1 MKEFKLAKG
10 WAIFVF
16 IVTPVAMVFFTWFAI
31 SPFLEHKDLSKGLG
45 WVSIPLGLGM
55 VALMGYALREAIVGK
70 FVIDD
75 EKLYMVSAIGTRTL
89 LFDEIK
95 NYRMDD
101 NYIYIFPKSKQKKTI
116 KVSTYLKGTHEI
128 LAFLGERYD
137 DTDLLERI
145 TDEEEI
151 MQDTNFG
158 ATEEEREINLER
170 TTNFTKIINW
180 IGGAIALWTL
190 FFTDPY
196 QISIL
201 ACIATPLIAIVL
213 IHFSKGMIRLD
224 EFNNSMHPN
233 LTFAIL
239 APSIV
244 MVLRALFDYNVITY
258 SNIWKPCIILTLV
271 LLGLLFTGKNKF
283 NFKKVNDYFTM
294 FAFSLFTFGY
304 AYGAIVCL
312 NGMYDS
318 STPVDYEVR
327 IIDKRVDTGKH
338 TSYHF
343 ELAPWGSYSEKNE
356 ITVSRELY
364 EKKAIQNTVQVHTK
378 KGWFNIP
385 WYFVSE

>member
-31 SPFLEHKDLSKGLG
+31 SPFIEHKGLSKGLG

-95 NYRMDD
+95 NYQMDD
-101 NYIYIFPKSKQKKTI
+101 NYIYIFPKTKQKKTI
-116 KVSTYLKGTHEI
+116 KVSTYLKGTDEI

-137 DTDLLERI
+137 DIDLLERI

-158 ATEEEREINLER
+158 DTEEEREINLEK

-180 IGGAIALWTL
+180 IGGAIGLWTL
-190 FFTDPY
+190 FFADPY
-196 QISIL
+196 EISIL

-224 EFNNSMHPN
+224 EFKNSMHPN
-233 LTFAIL
+233 LTIAIL
-239 APSIV
+239 LPSIV
-244 MVLRALFDYNVITY
+244 MVLRALFDYNVVTY

-271 LLGLLFTGKNKF
+271 LLGLLFTGKHKF
-283 NFKKVNDYFTM
+283 NFKKINDYFTV

-304 AYGAIVCL
+304 SYGAIVCL
-312 NGMYDS
+312 NGMYDQ

-327 IIDKRVDTGKH
+327 ILDKKVEKSKRT
-338 TSYHF
+338 TYHF
-343 ELAPWGSYSEKNE
+343 VLAPWGPYSKKND
-356 ITVSRELY
+356 ITVPYTLY

-378 KGWFNIP
+378 KGWFHIP